1 MEFKYLGIH
10 VELKSL
16 RMFVD
21 LAKSLHFGKTAELHH
36 VSPSTLSRVIQRLE
50 LELGNPLLHRDNRTV
65 VLSEAGKQFY
75 QFAEQQLEQW
85 QLLQLSLNQK
95 QAELQGKLHIYCS
108 VTAAYSHLPPLLERF
123 RQQHPLVEIMLTTGD
138 AADALEQVEKQ
149 AVDFAI
155 AAKPEQL
162 SRIFSFHHLAKI
174 PVSVIAPTM
183 VCQVQQQIQQDFIW
197 SEIPIILP
205 EHGPARKRFEYW
217 FRKKQQGK
225 ANIYATVSGH
235 EALVSMVALGCGVG
249 IVPQVVVENSPVK
262 DRVQYLENVG
272 EIEPFDLGVC
282 CLNQSRDKPLIQAFF
297 EAIHAYQSDQ

>member
-1 MEFKYLGIH
+1 M
-10 VELKSL
+10 ELKSL
-16 RMFVD
+16 AMFVD
-21 LAKSLHFGKTAELHH
+21 LAKSLHFGKTAEAHH

-50 LELGNPLLHRDNRTV
+50 ADVGSILLHRDNRTV
-65 VLSEAGKQFY
+65 VLSEAGKQFR
-75 QFAEQQLEQW
+75 QFAEQQIEQW
-85 QLLQLSLNQK
+85 QLLQNSLNQK
-95 QAELQGKLHIYCS
+95 QIELQGKLHIYCS

-162 SRIFSFHHLAKI
+162 SRIFTFHHLAEI
-174 PVSVIAPTM
+174 PLSVIAPTM
-183 VCQVQQQIQQDFIW
+183 VCQVQQQIQQEFMW
-197 SEIPIILP
+197 SEVPIILP

-249 IVPQVVVENSPVK
+249 IVPRVVVENSPVK
-262 DRVQYLENVG
+262 ERVQYLENVG
-272 EIEPFDLGVC
+272 EIEPFELGVC
-282 CLNQSRDKPLIQAFF
+282 CLNQNKDQPLIQAFF
-297 EAIHAYQSDQ
+297 EAISSNN